1 MNTTS
6 RKLLMGLLLLIL
18 HPVAMANPYF
28 YDYTQ
33 YYSNC
38 SAKLLDDGSVK
49 VSFQARLIDG
59 LFGRNAGGHRIKWMD
74 LINIPYASLRNTS
87 LHSRKALL
95 SLYFYN
101 ADGSPNLNIGL
112 QDLHDISLNGIYHD
126 RSSNNIKEIKFNKNS
141 SAFEVT
147 YYNVSFT
154 VNANA
159 LKNIRIGATV
169 GGVLLVYNEKKYY
182 SLLSSKGV
190 SFSPSGNQC
199 EFFDPQANMAPSTLK
214 VDPKFRLATATWRLK
229 SIDLDNLLDKTAG
242 GSGLHAP
249 LIHPA
254 SNRFCISYRAIGIQN
269 TRYMISA
276 SNINGLAPNN
286 RYFQLKESKGNN
298 IINYNVALKSD
309 EDAKTDFSLPLNK
322 KFIQLKDDN
331 HAGEEQ
337 MCWSPKI
344 RLYPTDTT
352 DKGSYS
358 DTLNFTIIPLA

>member
-59 LFGRNAGGHRIKWMD
+59 LFGLNAGGHRIKWKE
-74 LINIPYASLRNTS
+74 LINISDANLKNTS

-101 ADGSPNLNIGL
+101 ADGSPNLNIKL

-126 RSSNNIKEIKFNKNS
+126 RSSNNIKVIKFKNNS
-141 SAFEVT
+141 SAFNVT
-147 YYNVSFT
+147 HYHVSFT

-169 GGVLLVYNEKKYY
+169 GGVLVSNDQKHP
-182 SLLSSKGV
+182 LLSSRGV

-199 EFFDPQANMAPSTLK
+199 ESFDPQANMAPSTLK

-249 LIHPA
+249 LINPA
-254 SNRFCISYRAIGIQN
+254 ANRFCISYRAIGIQN

-276 SNINGLAPNN
+276 SNINGLAQNN
-286 RYFQLKESKGNN
+286 RHFQLKEDKGNN
-298 IINYNVALKSD
+298 IINYRVILKND
-309 EDAKTDFSLPLNK
+309 EYAKTDFSLPADK
-322 KFIQLKDDN
+322 KFIQLKADN
-331 HAGEEQ
+331 NTGEEK
-337 MCWSPKI
+337 MCWSPQI
-344 RLYPTDTT
+344 RLYRTDTT

-358 DTLNFTIIPLA
+358 DTLNFTITPLA